1 MKRIIRKILKSDEKK
16 RSIKGKIQ
24 NKRALT
30 IAEAAE
36 YACVSRG
43 TIKNW
48 IALGVLSF
56 EDLPGS
62 GKGNRRFILIRKK
75 DLDTFL
81 NSNYICSAAMCI
93 EGSLTW
99 QK

>member
-1 MKRIIRKILKSDEKK
+1 METNKLKE
-16 RSIKGKIQ
+16 
-24 NKRALT
+24 KRALT

-36 YACVSRG
+36 YACVSMG
-43 TIKNW
+43 SIKNW
-48 IALGVLSF
+48 IALGVLPF

-62 GKGNRRFILIRKK
+62 GKGDRRFILIRKK

-81 NSNYICSAAMCI
+81 NSNYICSAAMCM